1 MMSATNG
8 CIISNMNLSER
19 IKYARKARDMNMS
32 EVARAMGVKPQAVR
46 KWENGGGVRPE
57 HEAPLADALQV
68 LVRWMLNP

>member
-46 KWENGGGVRPE
+46 KWENGGSVRPE